1 MADSNFVVCP
11 TCKAQMEAP
20 AAMAGGTAK
29 CPNCQGAVRAGSEER
44 ESYVALLWYAAAIR
58 GAVTVLL
65 YVAGLGSVLLF
76 FLGVRT
82 GHAVEAV
89 TIAGLALVQAVMA
102 LLGAYLLEQFALVFV
117 QMARDAQAIRKS
129 LSK

>member
-1 MADSNFVVCP
+1 M
-11 TCKAQMEAP
+11 
-20 AAMAGGTAK
+20 
-29 CPNCQGAVRAGSEER
+29 RAGSEER